1 MPKEKIDKI
10 KETNLILKKEIEIL
24 EKQLQLLPENKN
36 NDNEFFEKLFEI
48 QEQISQNRINDDP
61 ELITEFN
68 KLFKMLIF
76 LSSKIDTRDKDFRK
90 KLFNILNEFTDS
102 KKNFIELSEH
112 YISLFEEIIK
122 LLSQEKKSWVDK
134 FIDILSK
141 IKALSITT
149 SIIIIFIFM
158 YLMKNIDKDFYN
170 DMKNSL
176 IKPTT
181 RKIER
186 IIKE

>member
-1 MPKEKIDKI
+1 
-10 KETNLILKKEIEIL
+10 
-24 EKQLQLLPENKN
+24 
-36 NDNEFFEKLFEI
+36 
-48 QEQISQNRINDDP
+48 
-61 ELITEFN
+61 
-68 KLFKMLIF
+68 MLIF